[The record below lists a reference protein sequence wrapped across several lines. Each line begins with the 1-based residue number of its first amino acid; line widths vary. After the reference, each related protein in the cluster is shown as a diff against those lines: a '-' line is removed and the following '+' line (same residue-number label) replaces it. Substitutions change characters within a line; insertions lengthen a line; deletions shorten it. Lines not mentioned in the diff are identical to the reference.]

1 MKNRTRHRLEQT
13 GFALLAL
20 LINLAA
26 RLPMCCTR
34 AIADVWAGIV
44 MLATPRRQRLAD
56 ENLAASFPD
65 LTAAQRGKIRRAS
78 VRSICRTMSEML
90 KLPRLSERDL
100 DELIEADDL
109 SAIKAAHA
117 EGHGIMLITA
127 HYGNWELMAAY
138 IARKLGPLM
147 VVARDASHPVTAGLI
162 NHARESH
169 GIGIVGRRDTREML
183 RTLSSG
189 GILGMLPDQHAAEGG
204 MLMDFLGRPA
214 WTFTG
219 PALLASRTGARV
231 FAGFCV
237 RRPGKP
243 FKLDLLPEIEL
254 VNTGDR
260 EADIVTN
267 TRLINSTIERAI
279 REHPDNWL
287 WLHNRW
293 KQPRRLV
300 QEA

>member
-1 MKNRTRHRLEQT
+1 MKNPTRHRLEQT

-20 LINLAA
+20 LVSLAA

-34 AIADVWAGIV
+34 AIADMWAVIV
-44 MLATPRRQRLAD
+44 MLVTPRRQRLAD
-56 ENLAASFPD
+56 SNIAASFPE
-65 LTAAQRGKIRRAS
+65 LTPKQRRKIRHAS
-78 VRSICRTMSEML
+78 VRSVCRTMSEML
-90 KLPRLSERDL
+90 KLPRLSEQDL
-100 DELIEADDL
+100 DDLIEADDL
-109 SAIKAAHA
+109 SAIKAAQA

-138 IARKLGPLM
+138 LARKLGPLL
-147 VVARDASHPVTAGLI
+147 VIARDASHPVTAGLI
-162 NHARESH
+162 NRARASQ
-169 GIGIVGRRDTREML
+169 GMGIVGRRNTREII
-183 RTLSSG
+183 RTLASG

-204 MLMDFLGRPA
+204 ILMDFLGRPA

-219 PALLASRTGARV
+219 PALLASRTHARV

-243 FKLDLLPEIEL
+243 FKLHIFPEIEL

-260 EADIVTN
+260 EADLVTN
-267 TRLINSTIERAI
+267 TRLINNTIEQAI

-293 KQPRRLV
+293 KQPRRLAR
-300 QEA
+300 EA